1 MPCII
6 CNADAPSGPWTKIN
20 PCAVCHKARHVR
32 ERPGILCRLLRIPR
46 QSDPSRT
53 PSVCY
58 ACGVTSSETITFNN
72 PNWNSEPHADRRVE
86 EPVGPNDETRADDIF
101 GPPTPLG
108 RPTRKLARFKPMEEH
123 LRVETPSAH
132 DIAWARAIEK
142 AQNPERSASGRLKT
156 LWRMA
161 DTILPSRGSPLPLTS
176 EERRRRSQ
184 ERWHETQDLRRT
196 NNGAKPQFRPR
207 AGFPSTVLKPIP
219 EEDEPEEDPRTRGRR
234 HS

>member
-1 MPCII
+1 MPRII
-6 CNADAPSGPWTKIN
+6 YNPEAPSGPWTKIN
-20 PCAVCHKARHVR
+20 PCAVCHKARNVR
-32 ERPGILCRLLRIPR
+32 ERPDILRRLLCIPR

-58 ACGVTSSETITFNN
+58 ACGVT
-72 PNWNSEPHADRRVE
+72 E
-86 EPVGPNDETRADDIF
+86 EPVGPNDETRAYDIF

-108 RPTRKLARFKPMEEH
+108 RPTRKLARFKPMKEH
-123 LRVETPSAH
+123 LGFETPSAH

-142 AQNPERSASGRLKT
+142 AQNPERSALGRLKT

-161 DTILPSRGSPLPLTS
+161 DTILPSRGPPLPLTS

-196 NNGAKPQFRPR
+196 KNGAKPQFRPR
-207 AGFPSTVLKPIP
+207 AGFPSTALKPIS